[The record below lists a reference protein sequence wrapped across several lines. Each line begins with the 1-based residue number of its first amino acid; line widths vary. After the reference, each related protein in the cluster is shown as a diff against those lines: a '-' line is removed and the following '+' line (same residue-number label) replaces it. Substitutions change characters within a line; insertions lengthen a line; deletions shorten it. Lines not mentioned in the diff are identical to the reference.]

1 MNRTDRELSL
11 LAAVQLYELG
21 RLSSG
26 RAAELVGV
34 PRTEFLDLL
43 ARYDVFPLAAELSEL
58 EEDDDRGSQ

>member
-1 MNRTDRELSL
+1 MSL